1 MLTSEKIKEMAKEA
15 GADIVGIASMDR
27 FEGLPKEMDPRQIF
41 PEAKSMIVL
50 GFRILRGCF
59 RGIEEGTWFTA
70 FSLMGYSGIRWVF
83 QPICLWKF
91 TKIIENE
98 GYEAVPIVDNF
109 PWTNIDNLNPDFI
122 GQDFINV
129 NRTMY
134 GESEKYKGKWSKPV
148 SVEKPAPDIFIPMKI
163 CAYLAGLGEIGYSG
177 MFLTPEFGP
186 RQRLAAI
193 ITDAPLEPDP
203 LVEPGTICDR
213 CMECVKACSVGAIPH
228 IKENKVVRVKIAG
241 KEIEWADIDI
251 KKCLVGFMY
260 PPKKYNPFIVT
271 EEDERMFDI
280 EKGYKVQKY
289 KVPPIYF
296 YARALEGARGC
307 IRACMIHLEKRGKI
321 KSKFKEPFRKRKPW
335 VIEWEK

>member
-1 MLTSEKIKEMAKEA
+1 MLDSKKIKEAAKRF
-15 GADIVGIASMDR
+15 GADIVGIGSMDR
-27 FEGLPKEMDPRQIF
+27 FEGAPKQFDPRYIF
-41 PEAKSMIVL
+41 PDAKSIIVM
-50 GFRILRGCF
+50 GFRHFRGVF
-59 RGIEEGTWFTA
+59 RGIEEGTFWTSYC
-70 FSLMGYSGIRWVF
+70 SLGYASVNF
-83 QPICLWKF
+83 FHQPFVLWNLCRL
-91 TKIIENE
+91 IEDE
-98 GYEAVPIVDNF
+98 GYEAIPIPNNF
-109 PWTNIDNLNPDFI
+109 PWCNQKASPGF
-122 GQDFINV
+122 
-129 NRTMY
+129 
-134 GESEKYKGKWSKPV
+134 SKPV
-148 SVEKPAPDIFIPMKI
+148 SPEVPHPNVFMHIRIA
-163 CAYLAGLGEIGYSG
+163 AYIAGLGEIGWSKV
-177 MFLTPEFGP
+177 FLTPEFGP
-186 RQRLAAI
+186 RQRLAAV
-193 ITDAPLEPDP
+193 ITDLPLEPDP

>member
-1 MLTSEKIKEMAKEA
+1 MLDSKKIKEAAKRF
-15 GADIVGIASMDR
+15 GADIVGIGSMDR
-27 FEGLPKEMDPRQIF
+27 FEGAPKQFDSRYIF
-41 PEAKSMIVL
+41 FWTSYCSLGYASINFFQQPFVL
-50 GFRILRGCF
+50 WNLCRL
-59 RGIEEGTWFTA
+59 IED
-70 FSLMGYSGIRWVF
+70 
-83 QPICLWKF
+83 
-91 TKIIENE
+91 E
-98 GYEAVPIVDNF
+98 GYEAVPIPNNF
-109 PWTNIDNLNPDFI
+109 PWCNTNANPEF
-122 GQDFINV
+122 
-129 NRTMY
+129 
-134 GESEKYKGKWSKPV
+134 SKPV
-148 SVEKPAPDIFIPMKI
+148 SPEIPYPNVFVHLRI
-163 CAYLAGLGEIGYSG
+163 AAYIAGLGEIGWSKV
-177 MFLTPEFGP
+177 FLTPEFGP

-251 KKCLVGFMY
+251 KKCTVGFMY

-280 EKGYKVQKY
+280 EKGYKVQEY
-289 KVPPIYF
+289 KVPPMYF

-307 IRACMIHLEKRGKI
+307 IRACMIHLEKEGKI
-321 KSKFKEPFRKRKPW
+321 KNKFKEPFRKRKPW